1 MSKVLIFSILSIF
14 LNFLSSE
21 VLLLKNG
28 TVYAGEDMNK
38 LEGYDVLVKEG
49 KIVSIDE
56 SIEFESDVVINLE
69 GKILTPGFIA
79 PFSHMGLIEIE
90 MIPET
95 RDDSSSLYTAGFS
108 ISHSFN
114 PASTLIPYNL
124 NGGITTAISA
134 PQSWRL
140 FKGLGS
146 AFSLSGKPG
155 SIVKKDLALFAS
167 LDTGK
172 ESKSANILLVQ
183 DSLKLARIFDEK
195 SDFEF
200 NNNIPDSIKY
210 SKRDLLSLKRVAN
223 KEIPLVISAD
233 RASDII
239 ALIEFSKAEDIKLVI
254 MGASEGWMVAQELSE
269 ANIPVIIEPIN
280 NLPSSFDKLG
290 SKLENA
296 SILQEK
302 GVKILINSDRY
313 ETHNAHLSRQG
324 AGTAVSYGLPW
335 NEAIKALTYNISST
349 FGLNGKGA
357 IKEGFDA
364 DLIIWDSDPLEV
376 TSFPDK
382 IYIEGEL
389 MSPET
394 RSKMLRDRY
403 LKIN

>member
-1 MSKVLIFSILSIF
+1 MSKVLIISILSIF

-38 LEGYDVLVKEG
+38 LEGYDVLIKEG

-210 SKRDLLSLKRVAN
+210 SRRDLLSLKRVAN

-233 RASDII
+233 RASDLI
-239 ALIEFSKAEDIKLVI
+239 ALIEFSKAENIKLVI

-269 ANIPVIIEPIN
+269 ADIPVIIEPIN

-335 NEAIKALTYNISST
+335 NEAIKALTYNIAST

>member
-1 MSKVLIFSILSIF
+1 MSKVLIISILSIF

-38 LEGYDVLVKEG
+38 LEGYDVLIKEG

-210 SKRDLLSLKRVAN
+210 SRRDLLSLKRVAN

-233 RASDII
+233 RASDLI
-239 ALIEFSKAEDIKLVI
+239 ALIEFSKAENIKLVI

-269 ANIPVIIEPIN
+269 ADIPVIIEPIN

>member
-1 MSKVLIFSILSIF
+1 MSKVLIISILSIF

-38 LEGYDVLVKEG
+38 LEGYDVLIKEG

-56 SIEFESDVVINLE
+56 SIESESDVVINLE

-223 KEIPLVISAD
+223 KEIPLVISVD

>member
-1 MSKVLIFSILSIF
+1 MSKVLIFSILFIF

-28 TVYAGEDMNK
+28 TVFAGEDMNK
-38 LEGYDVLVKEG
+38 LEGYDVLIKEG
-49 KIVSIDE
+49 KIVSIDK

-210 SKRDLLSLKRVAN
+210 SRRDLLSLKRVAN

-233 RASDII
+233 RASDLI
-239 ALIEFSKAEDIKLVI
+239 ALIEFSKAENIKLVI

-335 NEAIKALTYNISST
+335 NEAIKALTYNIAST

>member
-1 MSKVLIFSILSIF
+1 MSKVLIISTLSIF

-38 LEGYDVLVKEG
+38 LEGYDVLIKEG
-49 KIVSIDE
+49 KIVSIDK

-210 SKRDLLSLKRVAN
+210 SRRDLLSLKRVAN

-233 RASDII
+233 RASDLI
-239 ALIEFSKAEDIKLVI
+239 ALIEFSKAENIKLVI

-335 NEAIKALTYNISST
+335 NEAIKALTYNIAST
-349 FGLNGKGA
+349 FGLNRKGA

>member
-1 MSKVLIFSILSIF
+1 M
-14 LNFLSSE
+14 
-21 VLLLKNG
+21 
-28 TVYAGEDMNK
+28 
-38 LEGYDVLVKEG
+38 
-49 KIVSIDE
+49 
-56 SIEFESDVVINLE
+56 
-69 GKILTPGFIA
+69 
-79 PFSHMGLIEIE
+79 
-90 MIPET
+90 
-95 RDDSSSLYTAGFS
+95 
-108 ISHSFN
+108 
-114 PASTLIPYNL
+114 
-124 NGGITTAISA
+124 
-134 PQSWRL
+134 
-140 FKGLGS
+140 
-146 AFSLSGKPG
+146 
-155 SIVKKDLALFAS
+155 ALFAS

-382 IYIEGEL
+382 IYIKGEL

>member
-1 MSKVLIFSILSIF
+1 MNKVLISSVFLIF
-14 LNFLSSE
+14 INFLSSE

-28 TVYAGEDMNK
+28 TVYAGEEMSK
-38 LEGYDVLVKEG
+38 LEGYDVLIKEG
-49 KIVSIDE
+49 KIISIDK
-56 SIEFESDVVINLE
+56 SIELKSDVVINLE
-69 GKILTPGFIA
+69 GKILTPGLIA

-95 RDDSSSLYTAGFS
+95 RDDSSALYTAGFS
-108 ISHSFN
+108 IAHSFN
-114 PASTLIPYNL
+114 PSSTLIPYNL

-134 PQSWRL
+134 PQSWKL

-146 AFSLSGKPG
+146 AFSLSGKPR
-155 SIVKKDLALFAS
+155 SILRKDLALFAS

-172 ESKSANILLVQ
+172 ESKSANILLIK
-183 DSLKLARIFDEK
+183 DSLKLARTFEDNN
-195 SDFEF
+195 DFEF
-200 NNNIPDSIKY
+200 DNIIPDSVNY
-210 SKRDLLSLKRVAN
+210 SKRDLLALKRVAN

-254 MGASEGWMVAQELSE
+254 MGASEGWMVARELSE
-269 ANIPVIIEPIN
+269 ANIPVIVEPIN

-296 SILQEK
+296 SILQK
-302 GVKILINSDRY
+302 MGVKILVNSDRY

-335 NEAIKALTYNISST
+335 NEALKALTHNVAST

-364 DLIIWDSDPLEV
+364 DLIIWDADPLEV

-382 IYIEGEL
+382 IFIKGEL

>member
-1 MSKVLIFSILSIF
+1 MSKVLIISILSIF

-38 LEGYDVLVKEG
+38 LEGYDVLIKEG

-140 FKGLGS
+140 LKGLGS

-233 RASDII
+233 RASDLI
-239 ALIEFSKAEDIKLVI
+239 ALIEFSKAENIKLVI

-269 ANIPVIIEPIN
+269 ADIPVIIEPIN

-335 NEAIKALTYNISST
+335 NEAIKALTYNIAST